1 MKFIVFHKSGFQ
13 HSASWAYPWVE
24 YLKENDIPYDEVD
37 LFKVGNLVDFL
48 RKYDALL
55 WNIAISDYQEMLMG
69 RNIIYTAKK
78 MGLKVFPD
86 FNDVWHKDD
95 KVAETYLLEAI
106 NAPTP
111 KSWIFYNMETLDA
124 TLSNGEL
131 RFPIVAKLKCGSG
144 SNNVKL
150 IKSESQLRHYAK
162 KMFSSGINAAPSLI
176 YKTSSHVRSS
186 HDWEDIK
193 KKVKRIPEF
202 LHTRTER
209 KKFPKEKGYVYL
221 QSFIPNDNYDLKV
234 IVVGDKLTA
243 IYRPTR
249 SHDFRASGGGEV
261 LFNKEKITK
270 NIIESAFATAD
281 ALGSQCM
288 GFDFVVDNSNGKGY
302 IVEMCCGFSHT
313 AGMLPN
319 GWWDRNCEWHEGA
332 LNAPAE
338 IIKNIIMCK

>member
-1 MKFIVFHKSGFQ
+1 MRFLVFHKSGFQ
-13 HSASWAYPWVE
+13 HSTSWAYPWVD
-24 YLKENDIPYDEVD
+24 YLKEKNIPFDEVD
-37 LFKVGNLVDFL
+37 LFKVSNLVGFL
-48 RKYDALL
+48 KNYDVLL
-55 WNIAISDYQEMLMG
+55 WNIAISDFQEMLMG

-95 KVAETYLLEAI
+95 KVAETYLLEAVG
-106 NAPTP
+106 APIP
-111 KSWIFYNMETLDA
+111 RSWVFYNMETLNDVL
-124 TLSNGEL
+124 TTGEIS
-131 RFPIVAKLKCGSG
+131 FPIVAKLRCGSG

-150 IKSESQLRHYAK
+150 LKSDSQLRKYART
-162 KMFSSGINAAPSLI
+162 MFSSGINAAPSLM
-176 YKTSSHVRSS
+176 YKTTSHIKSSHS
-186 HDWEDIK
+186 WESVK
-193 KKVKRIPEF
+193 KKIKRIPEF

-221 QSFIPNDNYDLKV
+221 QSFIPNDNFDLKV
-234 IVVGDKLTA
+234 VVVGDKLTA

-261 LFNKEKITK
+261 FFNKEKITK

-288 GFDFVVDNSNGKGY
+288 GFDYVVDKSNGMGY

-313 AGMLPN
+313 ALMLPN
-319 GWWDRNCEWHEGA
+319 GWWDRKGEWHDGA
-332 LNAPAE
+332 LNAPEE
-338 IIKNIIMCK
+338 IIKNLILK